1 MKILKLYEEF
11 KKSPANVVNKSYI
24 EYKYGKYYIRSI
36 DFKKI
41 SIEEFRKTIND
52 RATLNYSSLM
62 RFFWYIWILNYKGDN
77 LEVKE
82 IINTIKDK
90 SDIDNSKYVKILD
103 MIGNN
108 KTVLGMYNR
117 ELGLGIRYNKDDN
130 LKTLTNIDFRKN
142 DIFTDDY
149 FIRIFEIIGYLSSE
163 AEKSEKAV
171 KLFLED
177 LWKDFDISST
187 DEKADKEG
195 VDLWKINK
203 KSGERVKIQV
213 KNLSKYVTY
222 QKKGYIIEI
231 NNTSLDIRNYS
242 KGDKEKYEYL
252 IFYDKYNRYI
262 HIIEMKTI
270 KQIKTSTKLKNIKIH
285 LNEFETNYKLI
296 DKYIIM

>member
-11 KKSPANVVNKSYI
+11 KKSPANIVNKSYI